1 LSQSNSDVDSQ
12 QQGLDAAVHLAH
24 TPAGTTHNRR
34 TMPESGHQPPV
45 PRPGVTPELRL
56 IEVAIWRELVR
67 APQHREHGWRH
78 MVMASL
84 DHDGVDARTL
94 VLRECDDVERE
105 LVFYTDAR
113 SPKLDQL
120 RAAPRAMLVTW
131 STDLGWQLRL
141 RCRFEVATHGLGV
154 ASRWARIRCTP
165 AAQDYLFPL
174 PSGTAMPQPL
184 PPAGSDAEVAQE
196 APPPPLEHHHFAVLT
211 ARVEVIDWLEL
222 GSPRHRRA
230 RFDAR
235 GASWIAP

>member
-1 LSQSNSDVDSQ
+1 
-12 QQGLDAAVHLAH
+12 
-24 TPAGTTHNRR
+24 
-34 TMPESGHQPPV
+34 
-45 PRPGVTPELRL
+45 
-56 IEVAIWRELVR
+56 
-67 APQHREHGWRH
+67 

-84 DHDGVDARTL
+84 DQDGVDARTL

-120 RAAPRAMLVTW
+120 RAAPRAVLVTW
-131 STDLGWQLRL
+131 ATDLGWQLRL
-141 RCRFEVATHGLGV
+141 RCHFEVATHGLGV

-174 PSGTAMPQPL
+174 PSGTAMTQPL
-184 PPAGSDAEVAQE
+184 PPAGSGGGEL
-196 APPPPLEHHHFAVLT
+196 APEPAPSPLEHHHFAVLT
-211 ARVEVIDWLEL
+211 AKVDVIDWLEL

-230 RFDAR
+230 RFDAS